1 MFHKPKYTIMTH
13 EECIFET
20 KFSLDI
26 LAYQNCVISKWKNGT
41 KLHATTIT

>member
-1 MFHKPKYTIMTH
+1 MRH

-20 KFSLDI
+20 KFSPDI

-41 KLHATTIT
+41 KLHTTTIT